1 MQAVR
6 SVMINERREE
16 KKIISHIQKGLKIK
30 SRKTKGS
37 LTVNT
42 ANDHVRKIY
51 IMSYVC

>member
-6 SVMINERREE
+6 SVIINEREE

-37 LTVNT
+37 LTANT
-42 ANDHVRKIY
+42 ASDHVRKIY